1 MQLRMR
7 NTIIVTVL
15 ALSRTFSAVVQSGWK
30 EQ

>member
-1 MQLRMR
+1 MQLLMR

-15 ALSRTFSAVVQSGWK
+15 ALSGTFSAFFQSGWK